1 LKDVRSVVEATIVKV
16 RTSPLFARSGLMGG
30 YRGAKLSRGTALIRQ
45 SVTAN
50 AATALAAIDIAKTDP
65 SPSDLARDRS
75 DVHRD
80 PQRQDRSRDDPTTHE
95 NVRLRLAGPWS
106 GHRAAQAQ
114 HAALSPHAPEP
125 PALTL
130 QPQASVLEDCQ

>member
-45 SVTAN
+45 SVPQLFGFVAGTRKAIKRLKTQCRSWIFTIGMTTAN

-65 SPSDLARDRS
+65 SPSDLA
-75 DVHRD
+75 
-80 PQRQDRSRDDPTTHE
+80 
-95 NVRLRLAGPWS
+95 
-106 GHRAAQAQ
+106 
-114 HAALSPHAPEP
+114 
-125 PALTL
+125 
-130 QPQASVLEDCQ
+130 